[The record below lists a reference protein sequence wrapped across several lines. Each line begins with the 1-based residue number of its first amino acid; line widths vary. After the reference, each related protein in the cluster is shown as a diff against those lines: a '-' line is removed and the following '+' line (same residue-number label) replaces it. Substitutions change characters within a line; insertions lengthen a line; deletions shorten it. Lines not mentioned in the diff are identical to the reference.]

1 MPLLLLKIVASQ
13 LEKYFLI
20 WKKKKKKF
28 HEFVELVKTIPL
40 IHLAQWTSINIHMV
54 TPSYL
59 SEYFSVFN
67 QLFEKEFETKL
78 SISL

>member
-1 MPLLLLKIVASQ
+1 MPLLFLKIVASQ

-20 WKKKKKKF
+20 WKKKKRF

-40 IHLAQWTSINIHMV
+40 IHLAHWTSINIHMV